1 MRIDGGRL
9 TSVRWLTWI
18 LAGLA
23 LTWALGRAF
32 PAAGQSG
39 DAYQQWIHDN
49 VPRCCDHRDCAP
61 ATVTMTFT
69 GWQVAGGRNI
79 VPFAQVIKWPF
90 AVPYACVING
100 HVRCLFMDG
109 GT

>member
-1 MRIDGGRL
+1 MRRA
-9 TSVRWLTWI
+9 RQWLTVGI
-18 LAGLA
+18 LAHTLSA
-23 LTWALGRAF
+23 LTHASWAQDR
-32 PAAGQSG
+32 

-69 GWQVAGGRNI
+69 GWHVDGGRNI

-90 AVPYACVING
+90 AVPYACVMSG